1 MPSSVWGISILG
13 LSTPQIMTIRRILFS
28 LLLAAALTLPSKGQS
43 NQFRDTKAHL
53 GLGLGVFT
61 YHGPIDLLQQ
71 RSRTNFVR
79 EHDPAIALL
88 GSFPIT
94 RDRFFFRGMFLFTNF
109 VTKDGRRLVGDGANE
124 FLTKPIFMFEPEVV
138 MTLRPGSKSRVLP
151 YIFTGFGATTADLFS
166 KRSKGRVD
174 LPDTGVPGPERTV
187 YHLPVGFG
195 VDVAFD
201 GCWSAFAE
209 ASYRW
214 DLNYVWKNEREYD
227 PHNTSLVMGG
237 IRGCLKRKPRTA
249 PPPAPI
255 PPPLT
260 VPGYDP
266 PLPRVA
272 RVCTLIELN
281 SVYFAENVVDLSTSS
296 REALEEN
303 IEALRLNPTCCVSI
317 IGYAPGTAADIYAL
331 RLARQRAETIFNY
344 YVGKGINAARLTIET
359 EVGPSVCPKGKD
371 GKGCVEE
378 HQVATVPFDCSLLYR

>member
-1 MPSSVWGISILG
+1 ME
-13 LSTPQIMTIRRILFS
+13 R
-28 LLLAAALTLPSKGQS
+28 
-43 NQFRDTKAHL
+43 
-53 GLGLGVFT
+53 
-61 YHGPIDLLQQ
+61 LQL
-71 RSRTNFVR
+71 
-79 EHDPAIALL
+79 IC
-88 GSFPIT
+88 
-94 RDRFFFRGMFLFTNF
+94 
-109 VTKDGRRLVGDGANE
+109 
-124 FLTKPIFMFEPEVV
+124 
-138 MTLRPGSKSRVLP
+138 
-151 YIFTGFGATTADLFS
+151 FS

-174 LPDTGVPGPERTV
+174 LPDTGGPGPERTV

-281 SVYFAENVVDLSTSS
+281 SVYFAENVVDLS
-296 REALEEN
+296 N
-303 IEALRLNPTCCVSI
+303 I
-317 IGYAPGTAADIYAL
+317 
-331 RLARQRAETIFNY
+331 LARGTGRKHRSFTAKSNMLCQHNR
-344 YVGKGINAARLTIET
+344 
-359 EVGPSVCPKGKD
+359 VCAWHRG
-371 GKGCVEE
+371 
-378 HQVATVPFDCSLLYR
+378 